1 MWPPLPHASPATC
14 LAEGDKCHQT
24 GKASSLVD
32 QPLGNKASSYY
43 RDLEDKS
50 QNINPNARDSE
61 QKPLKKRGGGR
72 LSHGSSTCDGG
83 KGAEEGTQGGRA
95 QRQPR
100 CGSVFSGNWAKAF
113 GAHGDTGLGYT
124 WLLISPFSGTKTCT
138 GAPSGDL
145 RGTYTVA
152 TCRSQEERRDL

>member
-61 QKPLKKRGGGR
+61 QKPLKK
-72 LSHGSSTCDGG
+72 GG
-83 KGAEEGTQGGRA
+83 KKKGSATAHRPAMGVKELKKALKVGGLSA
-95 QRQPR
+95 SPAVDQSFPATGPR
-100 CGSVFSGNWAKAF
+100 R
-113 GAHGDTGLGYT
+113 LGH
-124 WLLISPFSGTKTCT
+124 
-138 GAPSGDL
+138 
-145 RGTYTVA
+145 TVTLA
-152 TCRSQEERRDL
+152 LVTPGC